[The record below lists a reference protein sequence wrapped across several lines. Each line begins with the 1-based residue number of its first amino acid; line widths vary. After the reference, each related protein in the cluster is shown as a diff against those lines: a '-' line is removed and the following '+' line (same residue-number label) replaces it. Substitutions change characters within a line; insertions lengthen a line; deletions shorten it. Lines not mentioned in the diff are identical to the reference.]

1 MGFNVVPSPEVSG
14 LTGAPGPQGL
24 KGDVG
29 SSILTGTVVPASTT
43 GADGDWYFKEDTRT
57 FLGVTST
64 NYTIY
69 KKAAGAWSVVGG
81 SELGGSKIY
90 LNTTSTSSTDT
101 KPGDLL
107 IRTDT
112 GDIWQRSA
120 SGWGSAIGNIRGPQG
135 IQGIQGIQ
143 GVAGPTGPAGAAST
157 VPGPTGPQGPQGP
170 QGATG
175 PQGPTGPTGPTGPAG
190 TATVPMILTLPAGSS
205 SNPFEVKS
213 ADNATNSL
221 EVRSTGSVR
230 FQAGNVYMDKNVRI
244 GGSASAAGGGMGNL
258 VMQNA
263 TTVPTSSVT
272 DGAILYSEAG
282 VLKAK
287 QSDGTVVVISNA
299 PSGAV
304 PLAGGGAMTG
314 KTTHTGDGTNNGFE
328 WKNPTGSLVT
338 RIGPNGNLV
347 AQGAMY
353 AASGIQLGSTS
364 TDFGGG
370 AGGVI
375 GMDDATT
382 VPSTNPTAGV
392 VLYSEGGVLK
402 YRKPDGSVVTIGAI
416 QPGTVTTVN
425 GKTPDGSGAVSL
437 AAADVPGAI
446 TSNSQP
452 TFNDFMIV
460 NATDPVGSGIVAMRK
475 QNKKRWAFSV
485 TGASETGSDAGS
497 NFLIQSYSDAEADK
511 TYHLFADRAS
521 GSTVIGSVN
530 VMNGARLAVDGG
542 ALGIVD
548 QASNPTVSSLG
559 FQLYSKAGRPM
570 VQRSSGA
577 SPGGPLNFELQPR
590 ADEWLPEDF
599 SLKAWS
605 SDPAMCQSTGAYCGT
620 TSVRITAVNLRQAQ
634 LVNKLCWHMLG
645 YNGGL
650 LTGSWAALYN
660 SSGTRVATSGDLSTV
675 TYEPAE
681 QHSAGGGLSYAPL
694 TATYTATPGIYYI
707 AWRFIYNTTTLD
719 GPMLLQYENS
729 AGGPPNVFGYNT
741 PIKRFGMLS
750 NTALTA
756 SPTSITTSSIEN
768 GANRFWA
775 ALA

>member
-120 SGWGSAIGNIRGPQG
+120 SGWGTAIGNIRGPQG

-175 PQGPTGPTGPTGPAG
+175 PQGPTGATGPTGPAG

-213 ADNATNSL
+213 ADNAANSF

-230 FQAGNVYMDKNVRI
+230 FQQGNVYMDKNVRI

-263 TTVPTSSVT
+263 ATVPTSSIT
-272 DGAILYSEAG
+272 DGAIVYSEAG
-282 VLKAK
+282 KLKVR
-287 QSDGTVVVISNA
+287 QSDGAIVTVAN
-299 PSGAV
+299 
-304 PLAGGGAMTG
+304 
-314 KTTHTGDGTNNGFE
+314 D
-328 WKNPTGSLVT
+328 
-338 RIGPNGNLV
+338 
-347 AQGAMY
+347 
-353 AASGIQLGSTS
+353 
-364 TDFGGG
+364 
-370 AGGVI
+370 
-375 GMDDATT
+375 
-382 VPSTNPTAGV
+382 
-392 VLYSEGGVLK
+392 
-402 YRKPDGSVVTIGAI
+402 
-416 QPGTVTTVN
+416 
-425 GKTPDGSGAVSL
+425 
-437 AAADVPGAI
+437 AI
-446 TSNSQP
+446 TSVNGMTGAVALGASDVGAPSTAGGSVINTSLIINSIS
-452 TFNDFMIV
+452 D
-460 NATDPVGSGIVAMRK
+460 TDVGVMGFRK
-475 QNKKRWAFSV
+475 LNKRRWVMGVSE
-485 TGASETGSDAGS
+485 ASETGADEGS
-497 NFLIQSYSDAEADK
+497 NFYLVRYTDAEVDNGYAVYVK
-511 TYHLFADRAS
+511 RANGYVGLGTS
-521 GSTVIGSVN
+521 DL
-530 VMNGARLAVDGG
+530 MNGSRVSVEGAVGLKNLAADP
-542 ALGIVD
+542 
-548 QASNPTVSSLG
+548 STTSLG
-559 FQLYSKAGRPM
+559 AQVYAKSGR
-570 VQRSSGA
+570 VYAQRGTGA
-577 SPGGPLNFELQPR
+577 SPGGAMNWELQPR
-590 ADEWLPEDF
+590 ADEWLPEDLG
-599 SLKAWS
+599 LKAWS
-605 SDPAMCQSTGAYCGT
+605 SDPANCQSTGIYTGT
-620 TSVRITAVNLRQAQ
+620 TAVRITAVTLRQSQ
-634 LVNKLCWHMLG
+634 SISKIVWHFLG
-645 YNGGL
+645 YAGGL
-650 LTGSWAALYN
+650 QTGSWAAIYN

-675 TYEPAE
+675 AYEPAE
-681 QHSAGGGLSYAPL
+681 QHAAGGGASFAPL
-694 TATYTATPGIYYI
+694 TATTTLAAGTYYI
-707 AWRFIYNTTTLD
+707 AWRFIYNTTTGD
-719 GPMLLQYENS
+719 GPMCLAYENA
-729 AGGPPNVFGYNT
+729 AGSPPNAFGLT
-741 PIKRFGMLS
+741 PVKRFGMLS
-750 NTALTA
+750 ATSLTA
-756 SPTSITTSSIEN
+756 SPASITTSAIEN